1 MPVETSANRRGDISE
16 TEVCLHLLKNNYEV
30 FKNISCVGPADIVVV
45 NNETR
50 DVMFLD
56 VKTPVLYNYSNGK
69 VKVTTNKL
77 SKKQIELGIKIVCIY
92 KNKLYISGKKEKI
105 NEVINEKKTI

>member
-1 MPVETSANRRGDISE
+1 
-16 TEVCLHLLKNNYEV
+16 
-30 FKNISCVGPADIVVV
+30 
-45 NNETR
+45 
-50 DVMFLD
+50 MFLD

-77 SKKQIELGIKIVCIY
+77 SKKQIELGIKIVCVY